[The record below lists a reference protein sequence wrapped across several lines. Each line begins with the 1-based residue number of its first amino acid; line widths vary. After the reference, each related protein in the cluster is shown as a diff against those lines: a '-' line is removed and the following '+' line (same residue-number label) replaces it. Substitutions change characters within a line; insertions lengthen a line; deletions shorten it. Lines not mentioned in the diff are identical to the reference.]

1 MTADVLAF
9 LEGDPGRVT
18 LFEAVEKAIAALGP
32 SEYRVSKSQIAWKNP
47 LNFAFVSLPQRWYP
61 RWSESAL
68 LLTFGLGRRV
78 EGDEIF
84 RAVEPYPG
92 RWTHHVILNR
102 PEDLDGAVRAWLAEA
117 YDFSQAK
124 RRKKKGT
131 SRPLPPSKEGD

>member
-9 LEGDPGRVT
+9 LGTDPGRIA
-18 LFEAVEKAIAALGP
+18 LFEAVEEAIAALGP

-47 LNFAFVSLPQRWYP
+47 LNFALLSIPQRWYP
-61 RWSESAL
+61 GWHEGAL

-78 EGDEIF
+78 EGEEIF

-92 RWTHHVILNR
+92 RWTHHVLLQG
-102 PEDLDGAVRAWLAEA
+102 PEDLDQAVLDWLAEA
-117 YDFSQAK
+117 YAFSQAK

-131 SRPLPPSKEGD
+131 SGRLPPSKGEN